1 MYKIG
6 SASLDV
12 TYKCNLRCNHCFNS
26 SGAPIKCEMSD
37 EKLIEIVE
45 SLAHLKVSSLCFF
58 GGETLLKYDVITKM
72 AKKFKDVFPKGAV
85 NLVSNGLLFNRE
97 KAEGL
102 KNAGISLIQFSLD
115 GISDDSY
122 DFIRNSNGKLS
133 KVLESITI
141 AKKAGLNVGIACLPH
156 KKNLSEINSII
167 DYCIE
172 HGVFELRF
180 QPFMPLGRG
189 DDNFNKISLNRDEYK
204 ELLKIIDEGKIKILS
219 KSSELKI
226 EWGDPLDH
234 FYMLREVDY
243 IPYININAYGEI
255 LLSPYLPL
263 KMWDLNKASLEN
275 YIEEN
280 IPKNVLGIS
289 LVKEVLEGIFSVRD
303 MNLSKFN
310 LPKIF
315 MQENIDLLEM
325 MESGRN

>member
-141 AKKAGLNVGIACLPH
+141 AKKLA
-156 KKNLSEINSII
+156 
-167 DYCIE
+167 
-172 HGVFELRF
+172 
-180 QPFMPLGRG
+180 
-189 DDNFNKISLNRDEYK
+189 
-204 ELLKIIDEGKIKILS
+204 
-219 KSSELKI
+219 
-226 EWGDPLDH
+226 
-234 FYMLREVDY
+234 
-243 IPYININAYGEI
+243 
-255 LLSPYLPL
+255 
-263 KMWDLNKASLEN
+263 
-275 YIEEN
+275 
-280 IPKNVLGIS
+280 
-289 LVKEVLEGIFSVRD
+289 
-303 MNLSKFN
+303 
-310 LPKIF
+310 
-315 MQENIDLLEM
+315 
-325 MESGRN
+325 